1 MSVLIAGVGYHHL
14 RDLSLGPELVPVLQ
28 QLSWPPDVEIAD
40 WGHGPIAIVQQLEA
54 QKQPYR
60 RMIFVGAVERGRRQR
75 QVYSYRWDGQLPGA
89 DEIQQ
94 RIGEAVMGVVSLD
107 SLLII
112 MQHFKVLPPEVFV
125 VEVEPED
132 CEFGIGLSDGLRA
145 LSAGVIERVRSLAL
159 DEIAAGQLAG
169 V

>member
-14 RDLSLGPELVPVLQ
+14 RDLSFGPDMVGVLRS
-28 QLSWPPDVEIAD
+28 LPWPPHVEIDD
-40 WGHGPIAIVQQLEA
+40 WSWGPIAIVQQLET
-54 QKQPYR
+54 QPQPYDR
-60 RMIFVGAVERGRRQR
+60 IVFVGAVERGRERGR
-75 QVYSYRWDGQLPGA
+75 VYAYRWDKPLPSA

-112 MQHFKVLPPEVFV
+112 LQHFKVLPRESFV

-132 CEFGIGLSDGLRA
+132 GEFGFGFSPGVARLRDEVIDAIRA
-145 LSAGVIERVRSLAL
+145 LVLERVASP
-159 DEIAAGQLAG
+159 Q
-169 V
+169 